1 MPRLHLSCERQ
12 GIAKQG
18 CAAEKCDFPCATVYR
33 KSRNF
38 TLFPKAV
45 GMRQIE
51 CAFSGYARGRFFA
64 IPCGHCSLPPRLRRL
79 IHENLAAL
87 RFSVRYSDLFF
98 IKITRASKTTHS
110 DNKVIAQLCQF
121 CMNARKRSLRKIGCV
136 RCVSAPLF
144 ANTFAFAGK
153 VNAARVVWCAL
164 ERRAAEENSDG
175 QAALPRAVGFSYKS
189 RRFAGDSSPRNA
201 RT

>member
-45 GMRQIE
+45 DMRQIE
-51 CAFSGYARGRFFA
+51 CAFSGYARGRFLTKPCRALLVSASAPPPYSRKSRCAA
-64 IPCGHCSLPPRLRRL
+64 IFREIFG
-79 IHENLAAL
+79 
-87 RFSVRYSDLFF
+87 F
-98 IKITRASKTTHS
+98 IFYKNH
-110 DNKVIAQLCQF
+110 F
-121 CMNARKRSLRKIGCV
+121 
-136 RCVSAPLF
+136 SAPLF